1 MHFNSLIH
9 SILTKGFLQ
18 AMADSIQQN
27 ILIVDDELSMRELLE
42 FLLSR
47 EGYRVTLAQNGRT
60 AIDMLARNRFD
71 LLLCD
76 IKLGDMT
83 GLDVLKASKQKSP
96 ETTVIMI
103 SAYATTETAVEA
115 MNHGAYDYVPKP
127 FDNDELKQTIAK
139 ALDLKTVEHEKEILD
154 HELKQNLHFGLI
166 VGNSPAML
174 HIYKMIRQ
182 VAPTRTNVLITGES
196 GTGKELVARA
206 MHQESGRSDNPFVVI
221 NCGGIPETLM
231 ESELFGHKKGSFTG
245 ATHDKKGLFEVADKG
260 TIFLD
265 EIGEL
270 TLPIQ
275 VKLLRAIQE
284 RTFKPVGSS
293 EDVSVD
299 IRIVAATNKQL
310 EKEVI
315 AGNFREDLFYRLN
328 VIEIKMPPLR
338 ERKGDLRPLAQHFLD
353 KYCREMGKEISKIS
367 SYAINMLN
375 KYDFPGNIRELE
387 NLLERS
393 VALST
398 TNILLPDSLALSIHK
413 RRWIEGVRDRRFD
426 VDEVSR
432 GVALDTII
440 EEIEGA
446 YLLKA
451 LEVANGNKNKA
462 AELLGISFRSLRY
475 RLDKLGSA

>member
-1 MHFNSLIH
+1 
-9 SILTKGFLQ
+9 
-18 AMADSIQQN
+18 
-27 ILIVDDELSMRELLE
+27 
-42 FLLSR
+42 
-47 EGYRVTLAQNGRT
+47 
-60 AIDMLARNRFD
+60 
-71 LLLCD
+71 
-76 IKLGDMT
+76 
-83 GLDVLKASKQKSP
+83 
-96 ETTVIMI
+96 MI

-115 MNHGAYDYVPKP
+115 MNMGAYDYVPKP

-139 ALDLKTVEHEKEILD
+139 ALDLKTVEQEKELIE

-182 VAPTRTNVLITGES
+182 VAPTRTNVMITGES

-206 MHQESGRSDNPFVVI
+206 IHQESGRSEKPFVVI
-221 NCGGIPETLM
+221 NCGGIPETLL

-245 ATHDKKGLFEVADKG
+245 ATNDKKGLFEVADKG
-260 TIFLD
+260 TVFLD

-270 TLPIQ
+270 SVPIQ

-284 RTFKPVGSS
+284 RTFKPVGGS
-293 EDVSVD
+293 EDLSVD

-315 AGNFREDLFYRLN
+315 DGNFREDLFYRLN

-338 ERKGDLRPLAQHFLD
+338 ERKGDLRALAQHFLD
-353 KYCREMGKEISKIS
+353 KYCREMGKKISKIS
-367 SYAINMLN
+367 SYAIDMLN
-375 KYDFPGNIRELE
+375 KYDFPGNIR
-387 NLLERS
+387 ERS

-413 RRWIEGVRDRRFD
+413 RRWIEGVKDRRFD
-426 VDEVSR
+426 IDEVAR
-432 GVALDTII
+432 GVSLDNIL

-451 LEVANGNKNKA
+451 LEVSNGNKNKA

-475 RLDKLGSA
+475 RLDKLGNS

>member
-1 MHFNSLIH
+1 M
-9 SILTKGFLQ
+9 
-18 AMADSIQQN
+18 
-27 ILIVDDELSMRELLE
+27 
-42 FLLSR
+42 
-47 EGYRVTLAQNGRT
+47 
-60 AIDMLARNRFD
+60 
-71 LLLCD
+71 
-76 IKLGDMT
+76 
-83 GLDVLKASKQKSP
+83 
-96 ETTVIMI
+96 
-103 SAYATTETAVEA
+103 
-115 MNHGAYDYVPKP
+115 
-127 FDNDELKQTIAK
+127 
-139 ALDLKTVEHEKEILD
+139 
-154 HELKQNLHFGLI
+154 
-166 VGNSPAML
+166 
-174 HIYKMIRQ
+174 
-182 VAPTRTNVLITGES
+182 
-196 GTGKELVARA
+196 
-206 MHQESGRSDNPFVVI
+206 
-221 NCGGIPETLM
+221 
-231 ESELFGHKKGSFTG
+231 
-245 ATHDKKGLFEVADKG
+245 ADKG

-270 TLPIQ
+270 SLPIQ

-284 RTFKPVGSS
+284 RTFKPVGRS

-413 RRWIEGVRDRRFD
+413 RR
-426 VDEVSR
+426 
-432 GVALDTII
+432 
-440 EEIEGA
+440 
-446 YLLKA
+446 
-451 LEVANGNKNKA
+451 
-462 AELLGISFRSLRY
+462 
-475 RLDKLGSA
+475 

>member
-1 MHFNSLIH
+1 MAVFLIADDNKTAADTLCTLVKRRGH
-9 SILTKGFLQ
+9 EALAAYDGAQ
-18 AMADSIQQN
+18 A
-27 ILIVDDELSMRELLE
+27 LE
-42 FLLSR
+42 VL
-47 EGYRVTLAQNGRT
+47 E
-60 AIDMLARNRFD
+60 NRAV
-71 LLLCD
+71 
-76 IKLGDMT
+76 
-83 GLDVLKASKQKSP
+83 DVLVTDLKMPNLDGMQLLRIVQEKWP
-96 ETTVIMI
+96 EMPVIVI
-103 SAYATTETAVEA
+103 TAHGSIEAAVEA
-115 MNHGAYDYVPKP
+115 MKIGAFDFMTKP
-127 FDNDELKQTIAK
+127 LDNNELQVKFQK
-139 ALDLKTVEHEKEILD
+139 AVAQREMSLKMERLSARLDTYEADDAYRYGMGEII
-154 HELKQNLHFGLI
+154 GT
-166 VGNSPAML
+166 GPAMKKVYE
-174 HIYKMIRQ
+174 IIKK
-182 VAPTRTNVLITGES
+182 VAPTDSTVLILGES

-260 TIFLD
+260 TVFLD

-270 TLPIQ
+270 SLPIQ

-293 EDVSVD
+293 EDLSVD

-353 KYCREMGKEISKIS
+353 KYCREMGKKISKMS

-413 RRWIEGVRDRRFD
+413 RRWIEGVKDRRFD
-426 VDEVSR
+426 VDEVAR
-432 GVALDTII
+432 GVSLDNII
-440 EEIEGA
+440 EEIERA

-475 RLDKLGSA
+475 RLDKLGSN